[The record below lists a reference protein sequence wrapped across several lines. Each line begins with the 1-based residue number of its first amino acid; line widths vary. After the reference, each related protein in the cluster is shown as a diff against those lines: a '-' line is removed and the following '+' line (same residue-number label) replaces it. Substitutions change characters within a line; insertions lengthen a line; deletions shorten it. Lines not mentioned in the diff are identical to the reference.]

1 MAMAATVPRL
11 PALPRIESGTMP
23 PCLTIP
29 TRLTAGTMR
38 WSPLSVWCGA
48 VHFSLE

>member
-1 MAMAATVPRL
+1 MNIL
-11 PALPRIESGTMP
+11 PALGQKP
-23 PCLTIP
+23 LIP
-29 TRLTAGTMR
+29 TMAGKNSKR